1 MTTHATQSRVGALQ
15 AIGQG
20 FRAGIKHWRWLSL
33 SAVFALLLGGIA
45 SLPLTRQL
53 KASLGFNPAGASTD
67 PGDRIQAWVETLRSL
82 AGNAE
87 GMAQFVTGL
96 LCCVIVA
103 WLLKTWLASG
113 LVGSVRSGRGLGY
126 RELIRISNAGFW
138 PQLKQ
143 NLLFVVIF
151 VLFALPVFFTFKW
164 VQAVRKT
171 AIAAA
176 QVEQANLVFY
186 LVALLCLFLFAL
198 WLEIAR
204 ANLANADQTSPRIR
218 SSVAQGL
225 KTMFKRPFAVILA
238 FVLFLALG
246 LAALALISM
255 PVSGIANPW
264 LSAVIVALATM
275 VGGAFRAMRLESLA
289 RVAR

>member
-1 MTTHATQSRVGALQ
+1 MTTHAFQSRIGAFQ

-20 FRAGIKHWRWLSL
+20 FRAGFKHWRWLSL

-53 KASLGFNPAGASTD
+53 KTSLGFNPAGASTD
-67 PGDRIQAWVETLRSL
+67 PGDRIQAWVETFRSL
-82 AGNAE
+82 AANTE

-96 LCCVIVA
+96 LCCAIVA

-113 LVGSVRSGRGLGY
+113 LVGSVRSGRGLGF
-126 RELIRISNAGFW
+126 RELVRISNAGFW

-143 NLLFVVIF
+143 NLMFVVVF

-164 VQAVRKT
+164 VQGVRKT

-176 QVEQANLVFY
+176 QVEQANQVFY

-198 WLEIAR
+198 WLEMAR
-204 ANLANADQTSPRIR
+204 ASLANTHLAKPRIR
-218 SSVAQGL
+218 SSLTQGL
-225 KTMFKRPFAVILA
+225 KTVFKRPFAVVLA
-238 FVLFLALG
+238 FVLFFALG
-246 LAALALISM
+246 FAALALISI

-264 LSAVIVALATM
+264 LAAVIVVLATM
-275 VGGAFRAMRLESLA
+275 VGGSFRAMRLESLA